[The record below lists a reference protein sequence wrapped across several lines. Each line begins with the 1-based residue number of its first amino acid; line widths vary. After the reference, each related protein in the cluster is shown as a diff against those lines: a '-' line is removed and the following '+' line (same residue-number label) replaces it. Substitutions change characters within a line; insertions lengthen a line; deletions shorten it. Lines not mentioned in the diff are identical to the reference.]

1 MDRPKQFKQVEA
13 ISNADAIVQRS
24 LFDVLHSRER
34 PVSLFTP
41 ALLVTHGG
49 FDRDPV
55 LEFDARFPEPSRDL
69 RPFCTELQ
77 RDHEMFFS
85 GLGVS
90 SVPGMVRPVAWDKRL
105 YCIDQSRAEEC
116 FAFIGGIAFSDPRNG
131 FFANVFSYDLQIP
144 DPTSLRAQYLSV
156 TVFGVIANTF
166 VAMLE
171 GRLNKPPK
179 ARRIAMPSA
188 QAAAQFVN
196 SCGIQTIFTGE
207 DPLDMRE

>member
-1 MDRPKQFKQVEA
+1 MDRPKQFKQVEE
-13 ISNADAIVQRS
+13 ISNADAIARRS
-24 LFDVLHSRER
+24 LSDVLHSREQ
-34 PVSLFTP
+34 PLALFTP
-41 ALLVTHGG
+41 ALLITHGG

-55 LEFDARFPEPSRDL
+55 REFDARFPAPNRDL

-77 RDHEMFFS
+77 RDHEVFFS

-90 SVPGMVRPVAWDKRL
+90 PVPGMVRPVAWDKRL

-116 FAFIGGIAFSDPRNG
+116 FGFIGGIAFSDPRNG

-144 DPTSLRAQYLSV
+144 DPTSFSAQFLSV
-156 TVFGVIANTF
+156 KVFGVIANTF

-179 ARRIAMPSA
+179 ARRISMPSA

-196 SCGIQTIFTGE
+196 SHGVQTIFTGE
-207 DPLDMRE
+207 DPLHMRE